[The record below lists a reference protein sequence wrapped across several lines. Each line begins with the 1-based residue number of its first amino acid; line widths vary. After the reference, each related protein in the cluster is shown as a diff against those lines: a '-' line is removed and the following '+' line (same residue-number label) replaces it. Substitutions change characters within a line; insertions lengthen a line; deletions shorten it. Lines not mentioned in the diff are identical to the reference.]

1 MNRHSHPAPFRNSQL
16 TDIKAVQASAS
27 QANVQLGTK
36 DAVTHAISDAS
47 ANANLRPSTSLM
59 LAEVMA
65 GMGNGRSFSESGD
78 ISKLLEYVALNGIFL
93 GRSAQTFAAKL
104 STNSMLNA
112 PRNKKKSPGPRRPSK
127 LPQKTKKNRAVTPR
141 LHLSC

>member
-1 MNRHSHPAPFRNSQL
+1 VNRHSHPAPFRNPQL

-36 DAVTHAISDAS
+36 DAVAHAISDAS
-47 ANANLRPSTSLM
+47 ADASLRPSTSLM

-65 GMGNGRSFSESGD
+65 GMGNGRSFSETRD
-78 ISKLLEYVALNGIFL
+78 ISKLLEYVALNGILLRRF
-93 GRSAQTFAAKL
+93 AQTFAAQL
-104 STNSMLNA
+104 STNSMLKR
-112 PRNKKKSPGPRRPSK
+112 PIYKKQSNRPRRPSK
-127 LPQKTKKNRAVTPR
+127 LPQQTERNRAVTPR